1 MFAFSLFLYSL
12 PISEKQV
19 APVLRRKAEDNEDNK
34 PSKHQVKKEKRAERK
49 KKKQKHNK
57 NNNLLLCNNV
67 QDADVSMENKSDSE
81 ESDADVEDNVEVWF
95 E

>member
-1 MFAFSLFLYSL
+1 
-12 PISEKQV
+12 V

-81 ESDADVEDNVEVWF
+81 ESDADVEDNVEVLF

>member
-1 MFAFSLFLYSL
+1 M
-12 PISEKQV
+12 

-57 NNNLLLCNNV
+57 NNLLLCNNV
-67 QDADVSMENKSDSE
+67 QSTDVTMENKSDSE
-81 ESDADVEDNVEVWF
+81 ESDADVEDNVEVLF
-95 E
+95 ERVV